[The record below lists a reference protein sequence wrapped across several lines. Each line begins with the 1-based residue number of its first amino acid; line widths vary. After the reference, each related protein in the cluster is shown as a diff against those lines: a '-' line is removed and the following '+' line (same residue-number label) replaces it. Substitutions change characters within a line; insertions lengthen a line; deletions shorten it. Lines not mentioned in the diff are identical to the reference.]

1 MNDVLKLENY
11 LKNNGYDIISSF
23 KENNSI
29 IFKYN
34 KKHFI
39 RFNKTLNN
47 IPEKRILLKNSR
59 EVNSFL

>member
-47 IPEKRILLKNSR
+47 IPLTS
-59 EVNSFL
+59 SP

>member
-11 LKNNGYDIISSF
+11 LKNNEFIFIISSF

-47 IPEKRILLKNSR
+47 IPVNRFKLKKDIA
-59 EVNSFL
+59 